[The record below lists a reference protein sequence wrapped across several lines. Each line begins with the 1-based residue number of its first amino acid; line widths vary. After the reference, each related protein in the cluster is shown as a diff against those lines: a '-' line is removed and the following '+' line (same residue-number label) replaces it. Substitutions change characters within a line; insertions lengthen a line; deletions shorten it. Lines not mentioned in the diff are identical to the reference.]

1 MKLKLLAHP
10 KRLVLVVLF
19 NLFASLFII
28 AQNTYALRSVNMK
41 ILGSSTI
48 HDWTVLVSKASG
60 TGTITLESNKL
71 KDINALQ
78 LIIPVKELKSE
89 KKSSKMDEKIYE
101 SLKAK
106 SFADISFKLSRIVAL
121 PTGSNDISLTAV
133 GIITIAGVSR
143 EETLKVQAKVMENR
157 LVSFSGSL
165 KIKMTNYKIK
175 PPTAM
180 MGMMTTGDDVT
191 INFDC
196 TMIKNN

>member
-10 KRLVLVVLF
+10 KRLVLLVLF

-28 AQNTYALRSVNMK
+28 GQNTYALRSVNMK
-41 ILGSSTI
+41 ILGTSTI

-60 TGTITLESNKL
+60 SGTITLESNKL
-71 KDINALQ
+71 KDIKSLQ

-89 KKSSKMDEKIYE
+89 KKSNKMDEKIYE

-106 SFADISFKLSRIVAL
+106 AFPDISFKLSRLVSL
-121 PTGSNDISLTAV
+121 PPGGNDNSLTAV

-143 EETLKVQAKVMENR
+143 EETMKVQTKVIENR
-157 LVSFSGSL
+157 LVSFSGTL

-196 TMIKNN
+196 NMIKNN

>member
-1 MKLKLLAHP
+1 M
-10 KRLVLVVLF
+10 
-19 NLFASLFII
+19 
-28 AQNTYALRSVNMK
+28 
-41 ILGSSTI
+41 

-60 TGTITLESNKL
+60 SGTITLESNKL
-71 KDINALQ
+71 KDIKALQ
-78 LIIPVKELKSE
+78 LIIPVKELKNE
-89 KKSSKMDEKIYE
+89 KKSNKMDEKIYE

-106 SFADISFKLSRIVAL
+106 SFPDINFKLSRVVSL
-121 PTGSNDISLTAV
+121 PPGGNDNSLTAI

-143 EETLKVQAKVMENR
+143 EETMKVQTKVIENR